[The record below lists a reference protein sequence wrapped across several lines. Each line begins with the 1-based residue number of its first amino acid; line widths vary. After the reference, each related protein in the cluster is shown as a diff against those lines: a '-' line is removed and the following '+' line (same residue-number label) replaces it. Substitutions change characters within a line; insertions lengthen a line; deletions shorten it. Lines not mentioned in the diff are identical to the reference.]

1 MLALTST
8 LITSLALLVPNA
20 LLHVAGEGTGKN
32 LLGPG
37 MSVALPPLL
46 QRGALFGGGDLTQQ
60 YLTISLTPAV
70 GTFMT
75 PSMLICNS
83 GLTIPIVVTKH

>member
-1 MLALTST
+1 MSALTST
-8 LITSLALLVPNA
+8 LITSLTLLVPNA

-37 MSVALPPLL
+37 MYVALTLL
-46 QRGALFGGGDLTQQ
+46 QGSALFGKGDLTQQ
-60 YLTISLTPAV
+60 YPSISLTLAF
-70 GTFMT
+70 GAFMT
-75 PSMLICNS
+75 PLMLIHNS

>member
-1 MLALTST
+1 M
-8 LITSLALLVPNA
+8 
-20 LLHVAGEGTGKN
+20 AGEGPGKS

-37 MSVALPPLL
+37 VSVTLTLLHGSALL
-46 QRGALFGGGDLTQQ
+46 GGGDLTQQ
-60 YLTISLTPAV
+60 YPSISLTPAV

-75 PSMLICNS
+75 PSMLIHNS